1 MYLSSLYK
9 QHSFIHLYSSFLF
22 YTFKSI
28 YALKANPSQCITPNN
43 DIDNSKTPFQNF
55 IAINTTGLNRVSSA
69 QTAF

>member
-28 YALKANPSQCITPNN
+28 YAMKANPSQCITPNN

-69 QTAF
+69 RTAF